1 MKLTKAIVVIF
12 TIAIIIY
19 RIFGFDDSAPPKL
32 VVYIVVDQM
41 REDTMDRLGDLFTG
55 GFKYLMDNG
64 VYFSETRHA
73 QAYTV
78 TLSAH
83 FSLATG
89 VHPGREGLTG
99 NYVYDRD
106 ANQMFYPITDTLS
119 TMLSGEFEPMSY
131 RNIKKLTVGDRLKE
145 TENQSKVFSV
155 AGKDRTAVL
164 MGGKHPDGVFP
175 RYTLHNQYCLF
186 LRR

>member
-73 QAYTV
+73 QAR
-78 TLSAH
+78 H
-83 FSLATG
+83 
-89 VHPGREGLTG
+89 R
-99 NYVYDRD
+99 
-106 ANQMFYPITDTLS
+106 
-119 TMLSGEFEPMSY
+119 
-131 RNIKKLTVGDRLKE
+131 
-145 TENQSKVFSV
+145 
-155 AGKDRTAVL
+155 AGID
-164 MGGKHPDGVFP
+164 HPDQLTP
-175 RYTLHNQYCLF
+175 NSPTATSTAPYRP
-186 LRR
+186 

>member
-19 RIFGFDDSAPPKL
+19 RIFGFDDSASPKL

-73 QAYTV
+73 QAYTA

-99 NYVYDRD
+99 NYVYDRE
-106 ANQMFYPITDTLS
+106 ANQMFYPVTDTLS
-119 TMLSGEFEPMSY
+119 RILSSELEPMSY
-131 RNIKKLTVGDRLKE
+131 RNIKKPTIGDILKE
-145 TENQSKVFSV
+145 TDNQSKVFSV

-164 MGGKHPDGVFP
+164 MGGKHPDGVFHHCIL
-175 RYTLHNQYCLF
+175 RNQHGQF
-186 LRR
+186 LLQ